1 MRETMKTIL
10 AWLAV
15 IGGAAL
21 AVFMLWLTLWIG
33 YDLGFKM

>member
-1 MRETMKTIL
+1 MRETIKNIFE
-10 AWLAV
+10 WLAV
-15 IGGAAL
+15 ITGAAL